1 MGQLLHILRDDVA
14 RQRGERLM
22 PAGLDEQGRRAV
34 RGFGHG
40 ADFADTIATGPGS
53 ADALGDDQAQRH
65 SGWGALDESA
75 AVEGGVHREPS
86 RTFSEAPGLL
96 ASLLW
101 PLAVVAA
108 VAAVAIFLPH
118 DWPMAWPLG

>member
-22 PAGLDEQGRRAV
+22 PAGLDEQGRRAT
-34 RGFGHG
+34 RGFGHH
-40 ADFADTIATGPGS
+40 ADFADTIATGHGS

-75 AVEGGVHREPS
+75 AVDGGKHREPTG
-86 RTFSEAPGLL
+86 TFEELPGLL
-96 ASLLW
+96 RSLLW

-108 VAAVAIFLPH
+108 VAVVAVFLPRG
-118 DWPMAWPLG
+118 WPLG